1 MDTPP
6 HLAMGDDITQIFRK
20 NLRAKM
26 GGALAPPQRLGPG
39 IGQVRHLDFGTEVA
53 SGFRYRSKG

>member
-1 MDTPP
+1 
-6 HLAMGDDITQIFRK
+6 MGDDITQIFRK

-39 IGQVRHLDFGTEVA
+39 FC
-53 SGFRYRSKG
+53 YRSKG